1 MAQVDDTVPGMRWL
15 TLYLRSRDVP
25 DTLLAV
31 LCTTVVVWVLNIDDV
46 RLAAV
51 TIGLG
56 VAAAAGGLGG
66 ADVALERTAAISWP
80 PRRAAHLAGVFA
92 IISGLVLLADL
103 GSTELV
109 LRDAAGLTGLA
120 ALGVVLVGRQ
130 LAWVFPAAWTAVGV
144 TIPINEVVSWVVQPP
159 GTTAAMITAVVFCGV
174 GFVAYVAKG
183 ATFE

>member
-1 MAQVDDTVPGMRWL
+1 MRWL

-25 DTLLAV
+25 DTLVAV
-31 LCTTVVVWVLNIDDV
+31 LCATVVLWVVDIDDV

-51 TIGLG
+51 AIGLG
-56 VAAAAGGLGG
+56 VAAAASGLGG
-66 ADVALERTAAISWP
+66 ADVALERTAAINWP
-80 PRRAAHLAGVFA
+80 PRRAAHLAGVFV
-92 IISGLVLLADL
+92 IVSGLVLLTDL
-103 GSTELV
+103 GATELV

-120 ALGVVLVGRQ
+120 ALGAVLLGRQ
-130 LAWVFPAAWTAVGV
+130 LAWVFPTAWTAVGV

-159 GTTAAMITAVVFCGV
+159 GTTAATITAAVLCGI